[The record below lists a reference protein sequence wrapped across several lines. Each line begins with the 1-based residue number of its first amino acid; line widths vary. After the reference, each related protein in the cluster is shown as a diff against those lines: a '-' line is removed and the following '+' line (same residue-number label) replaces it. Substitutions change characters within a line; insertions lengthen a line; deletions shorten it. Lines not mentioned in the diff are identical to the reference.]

1 MPNYMLQN
9 IHENM
14 NDYELIHAMPEY
26 ANIKLQV
33 KIFEVDQSLQ
43 NENFHLHTTHIED
56 LIASQ

>member
-1 MPNYMLQN
+1 MLQN